1 MSDHLCSQFIT
12 EPTRLNNT
20 LDLYL
25 TYSEELI
32 NHIPCRTT
40 PLSDYKLVETYWSY
54 IPCNLIPSAPPDFS
68 KSTFISLNFFKADY
82 PGHVLTTWL
91 VLSIGR
97 RFGRSQIKL
106 INLSSFL
113 PSVFFRSARFAVQKR
128 LHATIKSITCWT
140 SWIEKGVNFSPSK
153 GRLKKTHAAHN
164 LKTYQFIE

>member
-32 NHIPCRTT
+32 NHIPCSTT

-54 IPCNLIPSAPPDFS
+54 NPCNLIPSAPPDFS

-128 LHATIKSITCWT
+128 LHATIKSITC
-140 SWIEKGVNFSPSK
+140 
-153 GRLKKTHAAHN
+153 
-164 LKTYQFIE
+164 